1 MKIIIILMIAIMSLY
16 AETINI
22 SGTYKGY
29 TSDEIKNNINI
40 QIEKINLDSL
50 SDYKDIFP
58 LTGGNRVMMYFDTTG
73 DSKANYCGYIYK
85 NVMVLNKE
93 STSGFHNIH
102 IGYIPIINKDNKT
115 HVTIPKEYIKE
126 DIKKIWTYEMH

>member
-1 MKIIIILMIAIMSLY
+1 MKIVLILMIAIVSLY
-16 AETINI
+16 TETINI

-29 TSDEIKNNINI
+29 TSDEIKNNIEI
-40 QIEKINLDSL
+40 HTEKINLDSL

-58 LTGGNRVMMYFDTTG
+58 LTGGERIMMYFDTTG

-93 STSGFHNIH
+93 SANGFYNVH

-115 HVTIPKEYIKE
+115 HITIPKEYIKE
-126 DIKKIWTYEMH
+126 DIKKIWTYKMR